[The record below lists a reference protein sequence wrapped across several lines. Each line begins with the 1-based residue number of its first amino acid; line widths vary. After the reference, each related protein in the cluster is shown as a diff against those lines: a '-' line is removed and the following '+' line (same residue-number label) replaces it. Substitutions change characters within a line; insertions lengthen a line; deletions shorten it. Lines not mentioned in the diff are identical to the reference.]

1 MIKLTL
7 KDLKL
12 FFKDK
17 RSVLVTFA
25 IPIAL
30 ITLFAFAFG
39 GAGKSG
45 GSSII
50 KMQLSDL
57 DSTTASYETT
67 KIFDSLKSIRVLVTP
82 LEQAL
87 ENIKKGKQSCVLIIH
102 KGFSDSLSSGKGLPL
117 ELQYDEAKEIEV
129 GLLQQSLISTVASLP
144 FSIGDPKT
152 SMANRFNNMVKDAPP
167 GLQKDIQNS
176 SDGLFDLL
184 SEGFA
189 QDSSGPQKTQ
199 KNIASDFLG
208 GDIKMTKL
216 IAAGDDNKVGLVQ
229 AVAGTAVMMLLF
241 SVVGIGMGLLEEKQE
256 GTLNRLL
263 YTPMNPISILFG
275 KMIAANIISIFQLL
289 IMFLFANLVFG
300 LDIFSHLGGLLIMI
314 LATSFACSAFGV
326 LLASFARSRQ
336 QVQGLSTLI
345 ILVMSAIGGSMM
357 PIFFMPAFMQKL
369 AIMSVNYWSIQGFF
383 DIFWRSLSFTDSTFL
398 FRVLV
403 LMLIGLILNTLSVV
417 MFKKNI
423 LNLN

>member
-1 MIKLTL
+1 MIKLAL

-45 GSSII
+45 GSSKI

-67 KIFDSLKSIRVLVTP
+67 KIFDSLKSILVLVTP

-189 QDSSGPQKTQ
+189 QDSSVPQKTQ

-256 GTLNRLL
+256 GTLKRLL

-403 LMLIGLILNTLSVV
+403 LMLIGLTLNTLAVV

>member
-1 MIKLTL
+1 MIKLAL

-45 GSSII
+45 GSSKI

-67 KIFDSLKSIRVLVTP
+67 KIFDSLKSILVLVTP

-189 QDSSGPQKTQ
+189 QDSSVPQKTQ

-256 GTLNRLL
+256 GTLKRLL

-369 AIMSVNYWSIQGFF
+369 AVMSVNYWSIQGFF
-383 DIFWRSLSFTDSTFL
+383 DIFWRNLSFTDSTFL

-403 LMLIGLILNTLSVV
+403 LMLIGLILNTLAVV

>member
-1 MIKLTL
+1 MIKLAL

-45 GSSII
+45 GSSKI

-67 KIFDSLKSIRVLVTP
+67 KIFDSLKSILVLVTP

-189 QDSSGPQKTQ
+189 QDSSVPQKTQ

-241 SVVGIGMGLLEEKQE
+241 SVVGIGMGLLDEKQE
-256 GTLNRLL
+256 GTLKRLL

-403 LMLIGLILNTLSVV
+403 LMLIGLTLNTLAVV

>member
-1 MIKLTL
+1 MIKLAL

-30 ITLFAFAFG
+30 ITLFAFALG

-45 GSSII
+45 GSSKI

-67 KIFDSLKSIRVLVTP
+67 KIFDSLKSILVLVTP

-189 QDSSGPQKTQ
+189 QDSSVPQKTQ

-256 GTLNRLL
+256 GTLKRLL

-403 LMLIGLILNTLSVV
+403 LMLIGLTLNTLAVV